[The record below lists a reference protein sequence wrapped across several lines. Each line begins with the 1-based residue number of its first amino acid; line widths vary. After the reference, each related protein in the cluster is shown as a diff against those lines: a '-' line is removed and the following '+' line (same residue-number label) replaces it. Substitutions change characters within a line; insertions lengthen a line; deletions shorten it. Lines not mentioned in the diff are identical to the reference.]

1 MAQSDDISAI
11 DLGAL
16 LCSRVCHDIISP
28 VGAINNGLEVL
39 DEGGAEEMQ
48 EFAMDLIRKSAVQA
62 SAKLQFARIA
72 FGAAGSAGAEVDTGE
87 AQKVAEGYMAGE
99 KATLTWTGERV
110 LMAKNRVKLL
120 LNLLLVANSMIP
132 RGGTIDFS
140 ISGAV
145 RRAGLPLSD
154 QGYGAAR
161 AGASGRATVRRSGA
175 RRPHRARDPAGL
187 YGNAGARLCDHD
199 RMGRWRGRDR
209 SDGRAG
215 LTATAPLNGWR
226 RGAARPRRKEH
237 RTTDFFVGVRCPG
250 IDGRFRKRIFRNNCR
265 ATPPHPVVPLSTPCN
280 LSR

>member
-72 FGAAGSAGAEVDTGE
+72 FGAAGSAGAEVDIGD
-87 AQKVAEGYMAGE
+87 AQKVADGYMAGE

-140 ISGAV
+140 ITGPADAPVFRYLIKGTGLRVPEPLGGQLSGEV
-145 RRAGLPLSD
+145 EPD
-154 QGYGAAR
+154 
-161 AGASGRATVRRSGA
+161 
-175 RRPHRARDPAGL
+175 
-187 YGNAGARLCDHD
+187 
-199 RMGRWRGRDR
+199 
-209 SDGRAG
+209 G
-215 LTATAPLNGWR
+215 LTAHEIQPVYTGMLARACATAITWDVAEGEIVLTAQP
-226 RGAARPRRKEH
+226 A
-237 RTTDFFVGVRCPG
+237 
-250 IDGRFRKRIFRNNCR
+250 
-265 ATPPHPVVPLSTPCN
+265 
-280 LSR
+280 